1 MAVLEIRKKG
11 DECLGKKC
19 HAVTVFDRR
28 LKLLLRDMRDTLID
42 SNGVGLAAPQIG
54 ILRRIFLVNDDGD
67 IRVYINPQILE
78 RKGEPRPIEG
88 CLSVPGVYGRVVR
101 PMYVKIAALDE
112 NGVAFE
118 EEAEG
123 LIAECFEHEYEHL
136 DGHLFDEKVYEFVEP
151 DGDDEDED
159 DE

>member
-11 DECLGKKC
+11 DECLTKKC

-42 SNGVGLAAPQIG
+42 SNGVGLAAPQVG

-78 RKGEPRPIEG
+78 RKGEQHPVEG
-88 CLSVPGVYGRVVR
+88 CLSVPNVFGKVVR

-112 NGVAFE
+112 NGEPFE

-151 DGDDEDED
+151 DAED

>member
-11 DECLGKKC
+11 DECLTKKC

-42 SNGVGLAAPQIG
+42 SNGVGLAAPQVG

-78 RKGEPRPIEG
+78 RKGEQHPVEG
-88 CLSVPGVYGRVVR
+88 CLSVPNVFGKVVR

-112 NGVAFE
+112 NGEPFE

-151 DGDDEDED
+151 DADDDE
-159 DE
+159 

>member
-11 DECLGKKC
+11 DECLTKKC

-42 SNGVGLAAPQIG
+42 SNGVGLAAPQVG
-54 ILRRIFLVNDDGD
+54 ILRRIFLGNDDGD

-78 RKGEPRPIEG
+78 RKGEQHPVEG
-88 CLSVPGVYGRVVR
+88 CLSVPNVFGKVVR

-112 NGVAFE
+112 NGEPFE

-151 DGDDEDED
+151 DAED

>member
-11 DECLGKKC
+11 DECLNKKC

-28 LKLLLRDMRDTLID
+28 LKLLLRDMKDTLID

-54 ILRRIFLVNDDGD
+54 ILRRIFVVNDDGD
-67 IRVYINPQILE
+67 IRVYINPTILE
-78 RKGEPRPIEG
+78 RRGEQRPVEG
-88 CLSVPGVYGRVVR
+88 CLSVPGVYGKVVR

-112 NGVAFE
+112 NGVPFE

-151 DGDDEDED
+151 DEDED

>member
-11 DECLGKKC
+11 DECLTKKC

-78 RKGEPRPIEG
+78 RKGEQHPVEG
-88 CLSVPGVYGRVVR
+88 CLSVPNVFGKVVR

-112 NGVAFE
+112 NGEPFE

-151 DGDDEDED
+151 DAED

>member
-11 DECLGKKC
+11 DECLTKKC

-42 SNGVGLAAPQIG
+42 SNGVGLAAPQVG

-78 RKGEPRPIEG
+78 RKGEQHPVEG
-88 CLSVPGVYGRVVR
+88 CLSVPNVFGKVVR

-112 NGVAFE
+112 NGEPFVKRFRAAGGVIE
-118 EEAEG
+118 EYVKPDCGHHPHSLEDPSPVVEFLTKEA
-123 LIAECFEHEYEHL
+123 
-136 DGHLFDEKVYEFVEP
+136 
-151 DGDDEDED
+151 
-159 DE
+159 

>member
-11 DECLGKKC
+11 DECLTKKC

-42 SNGVGLAAPQIG
+42 SNGVGLAAPQVG
-54 ILRRIFLVNDDGD
+54 ILRRIFLVNADGD

-78 RKGEPRPIEG
+78 RKGEQHPVEG
-88 CLSVPGVYGRVVR
+88 CLSVPNVFGKVVR

-112 NGVAFE
+112 YGEPFE

-151 DGDDEDED
+151 DAED

>member
-11 DECLGKKC
+11 DECLTKKC

-42 SNGVGLAAPQIG
+42 SNGVGLAAPQVG

-78 RKGEPRPIEG
+78 RKGEQHPVEG
-88 CLSVPGVYGRVVR
+88 CLSVPNVFGKVVR

-112 NGVAFE
+112 NGEPFE

-151 DGDDEDED
+151 DADDE
-159 DE
+159 

>member
-11 DECLGKKC
+11 DECLNKKC

-28 LKLLLRDMRDTLID
+28 LKLLLRDMKDTLID

-67 IRVYINPQILE
+67 IRVYINPTILE
-78 RKGEPRPIEG
+78 RRGEQRPVEG
-88 CLSVPGVYGRVVR
+88 CLSVPGVYGKVVR

-112 NGVAFE
+112 NGVPFE

-151 DGDDEDED
+151 DEDED